1 MDKAKD
7 NYIDLPTY
15 QVIFMAL
22 SVGIIVANM
31 FYIQPIEPLIANG

>member
-7 NYIDLPTY
+7 NYIDIPTY
-15 QVIFMAL
+15 QVIFMVL

-31 FYIQPIEPLIANG
+31 FYI